1 MRFLSLLFI
10 FPVLLASVVSSGA
23 MKEWRLPETAGN
35 KPEIGCEFP
44 DFPLPDTSGK
54 MVWFNDYKGKVLL
67 VSFCSCYTDTCC
79 STIETLEKI
88 RESRKENL
96 LTVMVCT
103 ETAPAL
109 EKDGFQLL
117 KTQCRDA
124 ADVVLI
130 DKAGETLEPFRV
142 EELPTTYLID
152 GDFCVRYKAESVGA
166 LNMTE
171 FLEELDRALQDYLAP
186 GGLH

>member
-1 MRFLSLLFI
+1 MRHFPILAGVLALLFTVA
-10 FPVLLASVVSSGA
+10 PSRA
-23 MKEWRLPETAGN
+23 MDDWRIPEVTETG
-35 KPEIGCEFP
+35 PEIGCEFP

-79 STIETLEKI
+79 SVVDTLEKI
-88 RESRKENL
+88 RESRKGSL

-109 EKDGFQLL
+109 QKDGFQLL
-117 KTQCRDA
+117 ETQCREA

-130 DKAGETLEPFRV
+130 DQIGETLEPFRI

-152 GDFCVRYKAESVGA
+152 GDFCVRYKAETVGA

-171 FLEELDRALQDYLAP
+171 FLEELDRSLEEYPPP
-186 GGLH
+186 GGVR

>member
-1 MRFLSLLFI
+1 MRH
-10 FPVLLASVVSSGA
+10 FPVLAGIFTLLITVPPSGA
-23 MKEWRLPETAGN
+23 MDDWRIPEVAE
-35 KPEIGCEFP
+35 KVPEIGCEFP

-67 VSFCSCYTDTCC
+67 VSFCS
-79 STIETLEKI
+79 TIETLEKI
-88 RESRKENL
+88 RESRKGNL

-130 DKAGETLEPFRV
+130 DKVGETLEPFRV

-186 GGLH
+186 GGLR

>member
-1 MRFLSLLFI
+1 MRCLSILSLVLA
-10 FPVLLASVVSSGA
+10 LLAAADPSGA
-23 MKEWRLPETAGN
+23 MRDWRMPEVAEKG
-35 KPEIGCEFP
+35 PEIGCEFP

-79 STIETLEKI
+79 SVIETLEKI
-88 RESRKENL
+88 RGSHNGNL
-96 LTVMVCT
+96 LTVMVCC

-117 KTQCRDA
+117 RTQCRDA

-130 DKAGETLEPFRV
+130 DKIGETLEPFRIG
-142 EELPTTYLID
+142 ELPTTYLID

-171 FLEELDRALQDYLAP
+171 FLEELDRALEDYPQPEGAR
-186 GGLH
+186 